1 MPVLLHGIS
10 QCLPPCGRAGED
22 LQFAAAVAVEPLD
35 APLVG
40 VSRSS
45 KTLAG
50 SGHRGLHVTLTRPAL
65 LPRRHCAGRSGG
77 FRWRIWLWPRDGWCQ
92 FGRDGRTAINSRAK
106 ILQPPWLALTSL
118 SYQAGARQRTAFDPD
133 TRRND
138 SRDFHTHYRRTPLA
152 WLRLR

>member
-10 QCLPPCGRAGED
+10 QFLPPCGRAGED
-22 LQFAAAVAVEPLD
+22 LQFAATVTVEPLD

-40 VSRSS
+40 GFAIF
-45 KTLAG
+45 KDFGWL
-50 SGHRGLHVTLTRPAL
+50 GHGGLHVTLTRPAL
-65 LPRRHCAGRSGG
+65 LPRRHCTGRSGG
-77 FRWRIWLWPRDGWCQ
+77 FRWRIWLWPRDGRCQ
-92 FGRDGRTAINSRAK
+92 FGRDGRTANNSRAK
-106 ILQPPWLALTSL
+106 ILQPLWLALTSL
-118 SYQAGARQRTAFDPD
+118 PYQAGARHRTAFDPD